1 MVQSVKVSE
10 LVTRANLEVYAGA
23 EYLKQRQITVS
34 DISRPGL
41 ELTGYFNYYPH
52 DRIQLF
58 GRTEISFAKKMM
70 PEERLMIFRKMCG
83 EDTPAFIVSRSLP
96 VPTEMLQAA
105 KEAGIPVLGSKLATT
120 RLSSLMTDYLEGRL
134 AERRSLHGVLVDI
147 YGIGVLITGDSG
159 VGKSETALELVKRG
173 HRLIADDRV
182 EVYEQDEQTLIGE
195 APAILRHLLEIRGI
209 GIIDVMNLFGAG
221 AVRSDTPIQVVMHLE
236 TWTADKN
243 FDRLGNGEETMQIFD
258 VTLPKI
264 TIPVKIGRNLAIIIE
279 VAAMNYRAKTM
290 GYDATKTFESNL
302 NQLIQENTLED
313 EAAEAAHKTTNDALP
328 NTPTE
333 KDKDQDK
340 DGGQA

>member
-1 MVQSVKVSE
+1 MAESVKVAE
-10 LVTRANLEVYAGA
+10 LVQQTHLDVYAGA
-23 EYLKQRQITVS
+23 AYLEKRKITVS

-58 GRTEISFAKKMM
+58 GRTEISFTQKMTAD
-70 PEERLMIFRKMCG
+70 ERLMIFRKMCG
-83 EDTPAFIVSRSLP
+83 DDTPAFVVSRSLP
-96 VPTEMLQAA
+96 VPAELQQAA
-105 KEAGIPVLGSKLATT
+105 AEAHIPVLGAKLATT
-120 RLSSLMTDYLEGRL
+120 RLSSLMTDYLDGRL
-134 AERRSLHGVLVDI
+134 AERRSMHGVLVDI

-221 AVRSDTPIQVVMHLE
+221 AVRSDTPIQLVVHLE
-236 TWTADKN
+236 TWTPDKN
-243 FDRLGNGEETMQIFD
+243 FDRLGNGDETIQIFD
-258 VTLPKI
+258 VTLPRV

-279 VAAMNYRAKTM
+279 VAAMNYRAKAM
-290 GYDATKTFESNL
+290 GYDATKTFEDNL
-302 NQLIQENTLED
+302 NHLIQENSAID
-313 EAAEAAHKTTNDALP
+313 EGKDALP
-328 NTPTE
+328 NSPATDSIDGTRSSAQKPTG
-333 KDKDQDK
+333 KDD
-340 DGGQA
+340 

>member
-1 MVQSVKVSE
+1 MAESVTVAE
-10 LVTRANLEVYAGA
+10 LVQQTRLDVYAGEA
-23 EYLKQRQITVS
+23 YLEKRKITVS

-58 GRTEISFAKKMM
+58 GRTEISFTQKMTAD
-70 PEERLMIFRKMCG
+70 ERLMIFRKMCG
-83 EDTPAFIVSRSLP
+83 DDTPAFVVSRSLP
-96 VPTEMLQAA
+96 VPTELQQAA
-105 KEAGIPVLGSKLATT
+105 AEANIPVLGAKLATT
-120 RLSSLMTDYLEGRL
+120 RLSSLMTDYLDGRL
-134 AERRSLHGVLVDI
+134 AERRSMHGVLVDI

-221 AVRSDTPIQVVMHLE
+221 AVRSDTPIQLVVHLE
-236 TWTADKN
+236 TWTPDKN
-243 FDRLGNGEETMQIFD
+243 FDRLGNGDETIQIFD
-258 VTLPKI
+258 VTLPRV

-279 VAAMNYRAKTM
+279 VAAMNYRAKAM
-290 GYDATKTFESNL
+290 GYDATKTFEDNL
-302 NQLIQENTLED
+302 NSLIQENSAID
-313 EAAEAAHKTTNDALP
+313 EGQDAIP
-328 NTPTE
+328 NSPATDSVDGTHSSAQKPTG
-333 KDKDQDK
+333 KDE
-340 DGGQA
+340 